1 MHIFNDGDGDA
12 ALEAATTIK
21 QKQRTTAWHTHALG
35 EGGLQHYS
43 GSDYGR
49 QAGSQAGSAALRLM
63 QIVFSSF
70 LFHDDGPSSMQS
82 VLSVLKGLLH
92 CLLLSDEGTPSRPLP
107 H

>member
-1 MHIFNDGDGDA
+1 MLLGRGGCNIIQGLTKA
-12 ALEAATTIK
+12 A
-21 QKQRTTAWHTHALG
+21 
-35 EGGLQHYS
+35 
-43 GSDYGR
+43 R